1 MLQVF
6 IKPALCAVLCGV
18 AAYTVNGIMP
28 NTSFSVLVPILTAV
42 LVYAFS
48 IFKSGTIDADDII
61 QLPKGEKL
69 CTILKRI
76 KFIK

>member
-1 MLQVF
+1 MF

-18 AAYTVNGIMP
+18 TAYTVNSIMP
-28 NTSFSVLVPILTAV
+28 KTAFSVLVPIVAAV
-42 LVYAFS
+42 LVYVLS
-48 IFKSGTIDADDII
+48 IFKSGTIDADDIT

-69 CTILKRI
+69 CAMLKRI